1 MPSIPAIGNPIP
13 VYIVYPALRAIDTE
27 SRGGYNDEKTQ
38 RRESMIQYILFD
50 FDGTLYD
57 TVEGIEKSA
66 QYALAKLGVSAEL
79 EELRC
84 FAGPPLVDKFME
96 MYGFSHEKAW
106 EARGLFQERYI
117 PVGVY
122 ESRPF
127 PCMKEFLAALKQ
139 SGLTLAVA
147 TSKPLDLAEHL
158 LDRAGMR
165 SFFSVVRGSTL
176 DGNNN
181 TKQEIVERVIAD
193 LGAKKEDCVLVGDT
207 KYDVAGAHAA
217 GIACIGV
224 RYGYAAPGELE
235 SAGAD
240 AIAED
245 LDELEKMLTAC
256 ELLV

>member
-1 MPSIPAIGNPIP
+1 MF
-13 VYIVYPALRAIDTE
+13 
-27 SRGGYNDEKTQ
+27 KT
-38 RRESMIQYILFD
+38 ILFD

-66 QYALAKLGVSAEL
+66 QYALHKLGVSASL

-84 FAGPPLVDKFME
+84 FAGPPLVDIFME
-96 MYGFSHEKAW
+96 KFGFSHEKAW

-127 PCMKEFLAALKQ
+127 PGMKEFLADLKEN
-139 SGLTLAVA
+139 GLTLAVA
-147 TSKPLDLAEHL
+147 TSTPLDLAEQL
-158 LDRAGMR
+158 LRSAGMR
-165 SFFSVVRGSTL
+165 EFFTVVRGSTL
-176 DGNNN
+176 GGNNN
-181 TKQEIVERVIAD
+181 AKREIVEGVIAD
-193 LGAKKEDCVLVGDT
+193 LGAAKEDCVLIGDT

-235 SAGAD
+235 AAGAD
-240 AIAED
+240 AIAAD
-245 LDELEKMLTAC
+245 LAELEKMLTARDV
-256 ELLV
+256 LI